1 MVVQALS
8 NFNTIVIIFTYS
20 LPLKILIKCRIN
32 PTVNPTIQAKT
43 PIGQKKIYLNRL
55 ELFIG
60 YSSGPN
66 DSQYKDHIVPKNK

>member
-1 MVVQALS
+1 
-8 NFNTIVIIFTYS
+8 
-20 LPLKILIKCRIN
+20 
-32 PTVNPTIQAKT
+32 VNPTIQAKT